1 MKLSQIKIEK
11 HREFWIKIAKANS
24 WYVEPF
30 YVQVWTD
37 KSGNITDSVSHT
49 GLIEDIVI
57 KE

>member
-11 HREFWIKIAKANS
+11 HREFWIKIAKANG
-24 WYVEPF
+24 WYIEPF

-49 GLIEDIVI
+49 SLIEDIVI
-57 KE
+57 EE